1 MNTVNDVVF
10 YDTWPRGGIF
20 LWNGEELF
28 KVIIKAVLRM
38 FKLGI
43 QGEEISI

>member
-1 MNTVNDVVF
+1 MNTVNDVVSD
-10 YDTWPRGGIF
+10 DTSPKGGVF
-20 LWNGEELF
+20 LWNGEELL

>member
-1 MNTVNDVVF
+1 MMLYPMIHHPEAVF
-10 YDTWPRGGIF
+10 F

-43 QGEEISI
+43 QGEEIPI